1 MVIKRISSKLSVSPQ
16 ITTKDLAEVK
26 VAGYKGIICNRP
38 DGEGADQP
46 RFAEIEKAANEIGLA
61 ALYVPVQPGAAS
73 RKDVASFGKA
83 LEDLESP
90 VLAYCGS
97 GMRSASLWS
106 LLHAK

>member
-1 MVIKRISSKLSVSPQ
+1 MGIQRISSKLSVCPQ
-16 ITTKDLAEVK
+16 ILVKDLAEVK
-26 VAGYKGIICNRP
+26 AAGFMGIICNRP

-61 ALYVPVQPGAAS
+61 ALYVPVQSGAAS
-73 RKDVASFGKA
+73 MRDVAAFGKA
-83 LEDLESP
+83 LEDLENP

-106 LLHAK
+106 LQHTR